1 MSFTSRTVWRLAS
14 TVAAG
19 AALVTTSIYVSRTTW
34 RIAAGSKLGIT
45 DENTAL
51 LSFIDSPTIS
61 NHVNPQRKESRAVDT
76 HTVTL
81 HVPLNKGISDET
93 ILAQAT
99 KNFFNGWVFYLEAK
113 ALNLIKLQDG
123 KYSSMFF
130 PNTPKRDLGS
140 SLTRLFVQLELASTT
155 VPAHIWNAAKL
166 SETSLP
172 ELHTVLFGVFRLADV
187 HLADDDATGDSSSTT
202 TTQSHA
208 DFLFG
213 SDLTQFA
220 GCHRLSVQ
228 RQEVDA
234 VGGTQKVQ
242 VQLQCYACNPQS
254 DAPANGILLGFHRLY
269 ASALFRETAG
279 QMYRW
284 LHPDNTAH
292 DMMKRR
298 IKVHEP

>member
-1 MSFTSRTVWRLAS
+1 MSLTSRTVWRVAS

-19 AALVTTSIYVSRTTW
+19 AAIVTTSIYVSQTTR

-81 HVPLNKGISDET
+81 HVPLNKGISDEI

-113 ALNLIKLQDG
+113 ALKLIKFQDG
-123 KYSSMFF
+123 KYS
-130 PNTPKRDLGS
+130 K
-140 SLTRLFVQLELASTT
+140 LASTT
-155 VPAHIWNAAKL
+155 VPAHIWNAAQL

-187 HLADDDATGDSSSTT
+187 HLADDDDDDDDDATGDSSST

-228 RQEVDA
+228 RQQVDA

-254 DAPANGILLGFHRLY
+254 DAFANGILLGLHRLY

-284 LHPDNTAH
+284 LHPDDTAH
-292 DMMKRR
+292 DMMKKRK
-298 IKVHEP
+298 KVHEP

>member
-19 AALVTTSIYVSRTTW
+19 AAIVTTSVYVIRTTR
-34 RIAAGSKLGIT
+34 RIAAGSQLGIT
-45 DENTAL
+45 DENTAP

-81 HVPLNKGISDET
+81 HVPLNRDISDET

-123 KYSSMFF
+123 KYS
-130 PNTPKRDLGS
+130 K
-140 SLTRLFVQLELASTT
+140 LASTP
-155 VPAHIWNAAKL
+155 VPAHIWNAAQL

-172 ELHTVLFGVFRLADV
+172 ELHTVLFGVFRLAYV
-187 HLADDDATGDSSSTT
+187 HLADDAAGTLSSTT
-202 TTQSHA
+202 QQSHA

-228 RQEVDA
+228 RQQVDDDDDDA
-234 VGGTQKVQ
+234 VGGTQKVK

-254 DAPANGILLGFHRLY
+254 DAPANGILLAFHRLY

-284 LHPDNTAH
+284 LHPDDAAH
-292 DMMKRR
+292 DMMKER
-298 IKVHEP
+298 IKVNEY